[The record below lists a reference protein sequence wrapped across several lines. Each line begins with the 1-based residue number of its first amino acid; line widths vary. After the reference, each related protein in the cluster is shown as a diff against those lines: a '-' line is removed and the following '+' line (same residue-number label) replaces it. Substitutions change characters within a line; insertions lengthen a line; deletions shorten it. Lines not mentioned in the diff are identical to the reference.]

1 MQLNQDQLCA
11 IVGSK
16 ELELIALRMEVAE
29 LKKQL
34 EEATQDTKVKG

>member
-34 EEATQDTKVKG
+34 EELAVAV

>member
-34 EEATQDTKVKG
+34 EELAAPVEG

>member
-1 MQLNQDQLCA
+1 MKLNQDQVCA
-11 IVGSK
+11 IIGSK

-34 EEATQDTKVKG
+34 EELKVAE